1 MILHAQPAMDLLIL
15 NVLHVINLK
24 FFTTINVLKLAL
36 QEDLIIIIN
45 LVIFVMF
52 LVKNVQ
58 ELDQIN
64 VLNVK
69 DN

>member
-24 FFTTINVLKLAL
+24 FFTIINVLKLAL

>member
-1 MILHAQPAMDLLIL
+1 MILHAQPVMDLLIL

-24 FFTTINVLKLAL
+24 FFTIINVLKLAL

>member
-24 FFTTINVLKLAL
+24 FFTIINVLKLAL

-45 LVIFVMF
+45 LVILVMF

>member
-1 MILHAQPAMDLLIL
+1 MILHAQPVMDLLIL

-24 FFTTINVLKLAL
+24 FFTIINVLKLAL

-45 LVIFVMF
+45 LVILVMF

>member
-1 MILHAQPAMDLLIL
+1 MILHAQPVMDLLIL

-45 LVIFVMF
+45 LVILVMF

>member
-1 MILHAQPAMDLLIL
+1 MILHAQPVMDLLIL